1 MIKIERFL
9 RYKPRNKYNRYYIGL
24 KKDQVPHMLVM
35 ERKIGNTIVRAYD
48 DCFVKTEEERQK
60 ILETVERIAG
70 GIHQEKEQKGK
81 SG

>member
-24 KKDQVPHMLVM
+24 KKDQVPHMLIM

-70 GIHQEKEQKGK
+70 SIHREKEQKEK

>member
-1 MIKIERFL
+1 
-9 RYKPRNKYNRYYIGL
+9 
-24 KKDQVPHMLVM
+24 MLVM

-70 GIHQEKEQKGK
+70 SIHQEKEQKGK